1 MSQSLSLCTLP
12 LIFVLTQSE
21 VASSIAR
28 WSLSS
33 RMQSFK
39 KRNQGS
45 RLRRTQILSVGG
57 HVAAALDHLSN
68 QLILRQPH
76 GHRVERRAALSPL
89 IAERVAVVA
98 LLHLKNQGALPL
110 ERGPVVQ
117 KLRRNRNAAPCT

>member
-12 LIFVLTQSE
+12 LVFVLTQSE

-57 HVAAALDHLSN
+57 HVSATLDHLADK
-68 QLILRQPH
+68 LVLRKTRGDTVQSRASLPATLTK
-76 GHRVERRAALSPL
+76 RMTVAALL
-89 IAERVAVVA
+89 DLEDER
-98 LLHLKNQGALPL
+98 ALPL
-110 ERGPVVQ
+110 ERSPAV
-117 KLRRNRNAAPCT
+117 